1 MTVEAAIATALPEA
15 TDDSLIG
22 PADVRNRFDGRWS
35 GGFRVVAVVPG
46 EQGPRYRV
54 VRRSDGTVLP
64 VTFSASELRPE
75 TGP

>member
-1 MTVEAAIATALPEA
+1 MDATAIADARPVVP
-15 TDDSLIG
+15 DDALIG

-46 EQGPRYRV
+46 EHGPRYRV
-54 VRRSDGTVLP
+54 ARCSDGTVLP

-75 TGP
+75 SSP